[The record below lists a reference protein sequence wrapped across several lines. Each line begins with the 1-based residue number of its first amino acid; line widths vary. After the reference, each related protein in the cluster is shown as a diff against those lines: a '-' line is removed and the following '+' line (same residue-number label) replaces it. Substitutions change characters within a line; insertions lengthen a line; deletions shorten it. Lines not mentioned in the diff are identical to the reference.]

1 MKPAVLKIS
10 LVLLFFCMLLRP
22 ETVFLGARSGLLLW
36 FETVLP
42 TLLPFILISN
52 LLIHTNAFSYL
63 TRLFGPIIR
72 QLFGTSEE
80 GSFAVLTG
88 FLCGYPMGAK
98 TTADLIRSGH
108 ITQAEGTYLLS
119 FCNNTSIGFIM
130 NYIFFNILQRKDLA
144 VPGLFIL
151 LLSPVLASI
160 FFRIFYYHKY
170 HLRTFQSP
178 KSQAGASHSCSIKFD
193 LLDTCIMDSFET
205 ITNIGGYIIF
215 FSILLALLQE
225 SSILPP
231 CAKLFLPALEMT
243 NGILLLTKMFPSS
256 DFLFPAVCALT
267 SFGGI
272 CAAAQTNCMIR
283 GSGLRIVP
291 YLIEKL
297 ITALVTS
304 LLCLLYLHHIL

>member
-1 MKPAVLKIS
+1 MKSILLKLS
-10 LVLLFFCMLLRP
+10 LVALFFCMLLRP

-52 LLIHTNAFSYL
+52 LLIHTNAFSFL
-63 TRLFGPIIR
+63 TRLLGPVIR
-72 QLFGTSEE
+72 RLFGTSEK

-98 TTADLIRSGH
+98 TTADLIRSGY
-108 ITQAEGTYLLS
+108 ITPEEGTYLLS

-130 NYIFFNILQRKDLA
+130 NYIFLNILQRKDL
-144 VPGLFIL
+144 VIPGLTIL
-151 LLSPVLASI
+151 LLSPILSSI
-160 FFRIFYYHKY
+160 LFRTFYYHKY
-170 HLRTFQSP
+170 HLRTFQMP
-178 KSQAGASHSCSIKFD
+178 NICTNTDKKTPLRFE

-205 ITNIGGYIIF
+205 ITNIGGYIMF
-215 FSILLALLQE
+215 FSILLSLLQKSRFLP
-225 SSILPP
+225 SSV
-231 CAKLFLPALEMT
+231 KLFLPILEMT
-243 NGILLLTKMFPSS
+243 NGIFLLEKWFPTSNL
-256 DFLFPAVCALT
+256 LFPAVCALT

-283 GSGLRIVP
+283 GSGLRLLP

-304 LLCLLYLHHIL
+304 LLCFLYLHHIL

>member
-144 VPGLFIL
+144 IPGLFIL
-151 LLSPVLASI
+151 LVSPVLASI

-215 FSILLALLQE
+215 FSILLSLLQE

-283 GSGLRIVP
+283 DSGLRIVP

>member
-1 MKPAVLKIS
+1 MKPAFLKIS
-10 LVLLFFCMLLRP
+10 LVLLFFCMLLQP

-52 LLIHTNAFSYL
+52 LLIHTNAFTYL

-72 QLFGTSEE
+72 KFLGTYEE

-130 NYIFFNILQRKDLA
+130 NYIFFYILQRKDLA
-144 VPGLFIL
+144 VPGLSIL
-151 LLSPVLASI
+151 LLSPVLRSI
-160 FFRIFYYHKY
+160 FFRMFYYRKY
-170 HLRTFQSP
+170 HLRNFQSP
-178 KSQAGASHSCSIKFD
+178 NSQARAPRSCSIKFD

-205 ITNIGGYIIF
+205 ITNIGGYIIL

-231 CAKLFLPALEMT
+231 CVKLFLPALEIT

-304 LLCLLYLHHIL
+304 LLSLLYLHHIL